1 MNWSASQ
8 IVTLHGF
15 TINIVCIAIWCVELF
30 LFTAIYSDYSTTIQ
44 WSSILMYTIFTYTAS
59 YVVTESLMIEVVILM
74 KCPCFKFLFEWNIS
88 NYLYMYTV
96 IFSVFKKKKIF
107 LKCDLLKSLFIKIF
121 YYYDYYYYFVLKLMC
136 FIYIS
141 TVYIS
146 FLYHF
151 DEFCK

>member
-1 MNWSASQ
+1 M
-8 IVTLHGF
+8 
-15 TINIVCIAIWCVELF
+15 LF
-30 LFTAIYSDYSTTIQ
+30 FQ
-44 WSSILMYTIFTYTAS
+44 
-59 YVVTESLMIEVVILM
+59 
-74 KCPCFKFLFEWNIS
+74 FL
-88 NYLYMYTV
+88 
-96 IFSVFKKKKIF
+96 KKKLF